1 MQKINLKLITNN
13 VISLSMV
20 QFARYLLPLLS
31 IPYLARVLGPKAEQ
45 NRTVLDLIKDLS
57 DGFIIKNNSPKYE
70 ITDNIPFHEAGLLK
84 LNCDK
89 ALVDLNWIPTLDF
102 NQTVSMTVQ
111 WYKKYYDDTSK
122 NMIEFS
128 NEQIQAFMEAAINK
142 NNLWITS

>member
-70 ITDNIPFHEAGLLK
+70 NLL
-84 LNCDK
+84 
-89 ALVDLNWIPTLDF
+89 
-102 NQTVSMTVQ
+102 
-111 WYKKYYDDTSK
+111 YY
-122 NMIEFS
+122 N
-128 NEQIQAFMEAAINK
+128 
-142 NNLWITS
+142 

>member
-70 ITDNIPFHEAGLLK
+70 ITDNIPFHEAGLLN

-89 ALVDLNWIPTLDF
+89 ALFHLKWEANLNYHQCINLVRDWYLSNINGKDMYSLTLD
-102 NQTVSMTVQ
+102 
-111 WYKKYYDDTSK
+111 
-122 NMIEFS
+122 
-128 NEQIQAFMEAAINK
+128 QIDFYEKRAEER
-142 NNLWITS
+142 NLHWALN